1 MSEFRR
7 AFGLAVRLVRTRRGW
22 TQSQLDKGAG
32 LASGHVGRI
41 ERGEVDPNL
50 STQEKIAAALGVS
63 LAELI
68 AQAEDERERRRKRL
82 GLGNREDPLDTS

>member
-22 TQSQLDKGAG
+22 TQSQLDNAAG
-32 LASGHVGRI
+32 LASGHAGRI

-50 STQEKIAAALGVS
+50 STQGKIAAALGVS

-82 GLGNREDPLDTS
+82 GLGEREDPPETP